1 MIAAPAASV
10 SDDMRADVSPGALV
24 HCFSPQTKTDMW
36 EAWSRSG
43 NQGSQWNRAVIS
55 LRNLRDFELI
65 FEGIRS
71 WDLSG
76 GASLDDLEYLDCAP
90 SK

>member
-1 MIAAPAASV
+1 MSH
-10 SDDMRADVSPGALV
+10 LV
-24 HCFSPQTKTDMW
+24 AMPRQCCFSLQTQNDLW
-36 EAWSRSG
+36 EAWSKSG
-43 NQGSQWNRAVIS
+43 NQGSQWNRAMIP
-55 LRNLRDFELI
+55 LRNLRRFEVI

-76 GASLDDLEYLDCAP
+76 GASLDDLEYIDCAP